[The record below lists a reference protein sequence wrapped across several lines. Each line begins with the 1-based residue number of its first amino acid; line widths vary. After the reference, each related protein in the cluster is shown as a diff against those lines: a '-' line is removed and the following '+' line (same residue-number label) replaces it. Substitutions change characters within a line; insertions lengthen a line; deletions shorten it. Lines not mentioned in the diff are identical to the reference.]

1 MMSLDK
7 AIRSG
12 KEHRKKYYGTKAID
26 KTCRNHGSCPV
37 CRDNRLYKFK
47 KKEIAVR
54 SEMKELKG
62 EKDVE
67 D

>member
-1 MMSLDK
+1 MLDK
-7 AIRSG
+7 TN
-12 KEHRKKYYGTKAID
+12 KKRKKTPKKNYGTKAID

-37 CRDNRLYKFK
+37 CRDNRLYKVK
-47 KKEIAVR
+47 KKEIAVK
-54 SEMKELKG
+54 SEIKELKG